1 MVGFCIHDNACLTY
15 HLISNN
21 EKLNTGFEAM
31 SGFRLEAGG
40 GGKTVSPSGNLSD
53 GMPNAMHLRKGVD
66 RLLALCHA

>member
-1 MVGFCIHDNACLTY
+1 
-15 HLISNN
+15 
-21 EKLNTGFEAM
+21 M